1 MVTIEYID
9 FVLIVFDL
17 VSILLQVVQVILLL
31 VVPLLFGHGNA
42 VM

>member
-17 VSILLQVVQVILLL
+17 VSILLQVVQVIPLL
-31 VVPLLFGHGNA
+31 VVLLLFGHGNA